1 MDRNPRL
8 DVPKSSLRLR
18 VIIVNRAD
26 PHGEIPHY
34 AGVQVF
40 ASQCMGW
47 RSSNTINILCMDR
60 YVITPLKNGALS
72 FQFPFLSN
80 FFHAFL
86 VFPGSWCSITL
97 CILSPRVCLSY
108 QISNQGLEFISTF
121 KLNRLL
127 YPIDIQYI
135 V

>member
-1 MDRNPRL
+1 MYRNPRL

-26 PHGEIPHY
+26 PHAEIPHY
-34 AGVQVF
+34 ADVQVF

-47 RSSNTINILCMDR
+47 RSSNTINILCMDT
-60 YVITPLKNGALS
+60 YVITPSKNGVLSSLS
-72 FQFPFLSN
+72 FH

-86 VFPGSWCSITL
+86 VFPGVWCSITL
-97 CILSPRVCLSY
+97 CTLSPRVCLSY
-108 QISNQGLEFISTF
+108 QISNQGLEFIGTF
-121 KLNRLL
+121 RLNRLL
-127 YPIDIQYI
+127 YLIDIQNI